1 MLISNPVYPK
11 IDLKKLITKKKNRRP
26 GEDSDEK

>member
-1 MLISNPVYPK
+1 MLISNAIYPK
-11 IDLKKLITKKKNRRP
+11 IDWKKIDYKKNRRP